1 MPAEDGRSAT
11 RPNSITGRKG
21 EDRAA
26 GYLAS
31 QGCKI
36 VVRNWQAHPGEID
49 IIAECGDEGDGG
61 EPTVAFVEVRTRHGR
76 EGLAEESISAKKAAS
91 MVSAAYSYME
101 AHGIDPEVRR
111 WRIDLVSIAL
121 EGNRTTI
128 SWIKNAVGEGVW

>member
-1 MPAEDGRSAT
+1 LPAEEARNAT
-11 RPNSITGRKG
+11 GTKSVTGRKG

-26 GYLAS
+26 SYLAS

-36 VVRNWQAHPGEID
+36 VARNWQAHPGEID
-49 IIAECGDEGDGG
+49 IIAECSDEGDGG

-121 EGNRTTI
+121 EGNRSGI
-128 SWIKNAVGEGVW
+128 NWIKNAISEDML

>member
-1 MPAEDGRSAT
+1 LPAEEVRNAT
-11 RPNSITGRKG
+11 RPSSVTGRKG
-21 EDRAA
+21 EDRAV

-31 QGCKI
+31 QGCNI
-36 VVRNWQAHPGEID
+36 VARNWQAHPGEID
-49 IIAECGDEGDGG
+49 IIVECGDERDGV

-76 EGLAEESISAKKAAS
+76 EGLAEESISARKAAS

-121 EGNRTTI
+121 EGNRSSI
-128 SWIKNAVGEGVW
+128 HWIKNAIGEDML